1 MWTLDEQKVL
11 LTSDSCLPPLGS
23 NRHTPNQLL
32 VFLVFNMK
40 SPSFFSQSYVFKDT
54 ALIDRSDAEITDVS
68 ATRPM
73 SDTCLSHAN

>member
-23 NRHTPNQLL
+23 NSHTPNQLL

-40 SPSFFSQSYVFKDT
+40 SPSFFLKV
-54 ALIDRSDAEITDVS
+54 
-68 ATRPM
+68 M
-73 SDTCLSHAN
+73 SLKIQH